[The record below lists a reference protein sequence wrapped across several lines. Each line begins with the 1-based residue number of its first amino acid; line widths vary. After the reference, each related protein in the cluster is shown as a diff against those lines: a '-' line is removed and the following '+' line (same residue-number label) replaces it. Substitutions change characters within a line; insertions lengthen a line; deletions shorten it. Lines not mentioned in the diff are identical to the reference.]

1 MYKDEIIAEVWR
13 IRDAYVEEHHHDLK
27 QIIADLI
34 LRQKATHFKIV
45 DRRTS
50 DKTIQHNREGFFA

>member
-13 IRDAYVEEHHHDLK
+13 IRDAYVEKHRHNLK

-34 LRQKATHFKIV
+34 LRQKKTNFKIV
-45 DRRTS
+45 DRRIS
-50 DKTIQHNREGFFA
+50 EKGSQEDRGGLLV

>member
-13 IRDAYVEEHHHDLK
+13 IRDAYVEKHRHNLK

-34 LRQKATHFKIV
+34 LRQKKTNFEIV

-50 DKTIQHNREGFFA
+50 DKGFQHDRGGLLV